1 MEQVRLLLQCLD
13 DRLFHVTSIG
23 NTKTNTPPL
32 SCSPLPAPSHPLMK
46 FSQHL
51 RYIYSHPIPMHR
63 KWPPV
68 PTMSFISLATV
79 NKEGPMSRS
88 EVNKRAMFASQGRI
102 NAIPSNDGPLG
113 LDDVLKSDDNEFLRC
128 VLVEGAPGI
137 GKSTFAWELCHQWD
151 QIPDLKK
158 YDLILLVSLKEVA
171 VQKPSTWKDL
181 ILFKHP
187 SVEAVKNH
195 IESNYGADVLW
206 ILDGFDEL
214 SPNDREIGSLYMDLI
229 NGIVLPAS
237 TVIVTCRSSLA
248 GSLTTSARMDRHL
261 ELLGFTPEKITEYV
275 KTYFSKTEGMC
286 ESFFRCYNFQ
296 NNVKLRR
303 LMYIPLNAAIVCLL
317 HEESHGAASF
327 QTMTDLYNRLIC
339 TLIKRHLS
347 IKKQIPEVF
356 CDVKMYLPS
365 EFRKQF
371 QYLLKLSFD
380 GSFHQEFV
388 FPCDESFDHLGLMN
402 SITSSRVSLYGSEY
416 SYYFLHSSLQEYL
429 AALYCATNSDVH
441 IEAQKLTASS
451 FTFFAGIVA
460 KSQPKL
466 IPLALEVIEQRLC
479 NTESKLNT
487 LFLQW
492 SHVLLECFH
501 EYPAVVESI
510 HSDLPI
516 ELTPLSPD
524 FYFSLAGS
532 MLSLC
537 PIQLYLNIATASQLQ
552 NIAKPFFKNSDAL
565 GRIYHLEIIGSYDVV
580 DLQQILSCGVVS
592 TLYIT
597 IRHKSEFQDIF
608 AGLKSVENLH
618 TLYLRSYNYTIQY
631 PVFNILDK
639 IIHLSKLIIQMCKVE
654 IDETSLDTLEK
665 VLKERSLKLICL
677 SPACDSPAT
686 LNRFLRLMFGSSS
699 LCEAVFL
706 FGVNFQKCS
715 DEVISLLQCN
725 TNMYFLALNC
735 CRITKRLAD
744 AMLNNSSLR
753 LISIRDHD
761 YHVPALDPLP
771 TDNSEVPGLIELVKT
786 CSPPL
791 THIVMCRVFTPEES
805 IEIIL
810 GALCNKT
817 LSAFQVYDVTLKQFT
832 NAYKTDDSSDE
843 QENID
848 MSKIITTTVDKLFD
862 DNKSNFSYDAY
873 LAGTMHPEKLSEQIK
888 RLQTFLNPDFSLR
901 NSVN

>member
-1 MEQVRLLLQCLD
+1 
-13 DRLFHVTSIG
+13 
-23 NTKTNTPPL
+23 
-32 SCSPLPAPSHPLMK
+32 
-46 FSQHL
+46 
-51 RYIYSHPIPMHR
+51 
-63 KWPPV
+63 
-68 PTMSFISLATV
+68 
-79 NKEGPMSRS
+79 MSRS
-88 EVNKRAMFASQGRI
+88 EVNERAMFASQGRI
-102 NAIPSNDGPLG
+102 DAIPSNDGPLG
-113 LDDVLKSDDNEFLRC
+113 LDDVLKSNDNEFLRC

-171 VQKPSTWKDL
+171 VQKPSTWKNL
-181 ILFKHP
+181 ILFSHP

-195 IESNYGADVLW
+195 IESNDGAGVLW

-237 TVIVTCRSSLA
+237 TVIVTCRSSLV

-296 NNVKLRR
+296 NNVKLRK

-317 HEESHGAASF
+317 HEESHIHGAASF

-339 TLIKRHLS
+339 TLIKRHLG
-347 IKKQIPEVF
+347 IRKQIPEVF
-356 CDVKMYLPS
+356 CDVKKYLPP

-371 QYLLKLSFD
+371 QYLLKLAFD
-380 GSFHQEFV
+380 GIFKQAFV
-388 FPCDESFDHLGLMN
+388 FSCDESFDHFGLMN
-402 SITSSRVSLYGSEY
+402 SVTLSRVSLYGSEY

-441 IEAQKLTASS
+441 NEVWNLTASS
-451 FTFFAGIVA
+451 FKFFAGIVA

-466 IPLALEVIEQRLC
+466 IPLALEIIEQKLRLTR
-479 NTESKLNT
+479 NMESKLST

-501 EYPAVVESI
+501 EYPAVVQSI
-510 HSDLPI
+510 HSNLSI
-516 ELTPLSPD
+516 ILTPYSPD

-532 MLSLC
+532 MLSLY
-537 PIQLYLNIATASQLQ
+537 PIRLYLKIFAASQLHH
-552 NIAKPFFKNSDAL
+552 IAKPFIENSDAP
-565 GRIYHLEIIGSYDVV
+565 GRIDELEIIGYYDVF

-592 TLYIT
+592 TLIIT
-597 IRHKSEFQDIF
+597 IRRQSEFQEIF
-608 AGLKSVENLH
+608 AGLKSVKNLH
-618 TLYLRSYNYTIQY
+618 NLCLRSYNYAIQY

-639 IIHLSKLIIQMCKVE
+639 IIHLSELNVHSCKVE
-654 IDETSLDTLEK
+654 IDEASLDTLEK
-665 VLKERSLKLICL
+665 VLKERSNLKLIRL
-677 SPACDSPAT
+677 SPACDSPVI
-686 LNRFLRLMFGSSS
+686 LNRFLRLMFDSSS
-699 LCEAVFL
+699 LSTVAL
-706 FGVNFQKCS
+706 FGVNFQECS
-715 DEVISLLQCN
+715 DEVISLLEHN
-725 TNMYFLALNC
+725 TSMYILVLCC
-735 CRITKRLAD
+735 CRITKRLTD

-791 THIVMCRVFTPEES
+791 THIKMHRVFTPEES
-805 IEIIL
+805 IEIVRA
-810 GALCNKT
+810 ALCNKT
-817 LSAFQVYDVTLKQFT
+817 LCSFKVYDVTLEQFT
-832 NAYKTDDSSDE
+832 DALKTDVSSDE
-843 QENID
+843 QKNID
-848 MSKIITTTVDKLFD
+848 MSKITTVDKLFD
-862 DNKSNFSYDAY
+862 YNKSILSLGAY
-873 LAGTMHPEKLSEQIK
+873 LGTMNPKKLSEKIK
-888 RLQTFLNPDFSLR
+888 DFHTLINPDFSLR